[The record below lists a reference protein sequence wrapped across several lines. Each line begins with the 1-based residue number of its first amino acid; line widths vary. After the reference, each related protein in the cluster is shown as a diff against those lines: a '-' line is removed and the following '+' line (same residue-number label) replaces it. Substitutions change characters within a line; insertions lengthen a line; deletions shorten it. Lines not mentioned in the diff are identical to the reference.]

1 MEPSPATT
9 PPARSEAHH
18 AARRLRSL
26 LPRARHRLTLAVALT
41 AAAVAIVVPAA
52 TAPAASGP
60 PAHAALKLPPVPPA
74 VKAAIHRVVWGIDDQ
89 HYEMFGDPRW
99 RALPLRH
106 VRYFVPWDLTHEP
119 HYLHLFDVWM
129 HHALREHA
137 IPLVAITQSDLPGR
151 TRVLPSAAEY
161 ERSVRFIMRR
171 VRWVKDWTPWNEA
184 NLLDQATIHHPAVA
198 AEYWRIMRRLCRSCT
213 VTSPSLVGYHDAS
226 VRWMRA
232 FVRAARG
239 LHGPWAIHVYN
250 DINEFN
256 MVGLRQLLHQLPSGP
271 VWVTEVGGW
280 LRFVGYPENLTRQT
294 RAVGFI
300 FEAAVDNFPRIT
312 RWYLY
317 QWFASSRTNRWDSGL
332 LNANGTARP
341 ALRVVQHDLG

>member
-1 MEPSPATT
+1 MEPTPATT
-9 PPARSEAHH
+9 PPARSEAHQ
-18 AARRLRSL
+18 AARRA
-26 LPRARHRLTLAVALT
+26 PAWVTRARRRLTLAVALT
-41 AAAVAIVVPAA
+41 AGVLAILAPTAAN
-52 TAPAASGP
+52 APAAS
-60 PAHAALKLPPVPPA
+60 AALHLPPVPPA
-74 VKAAIHRVVWGIDDQ
+74 VKAEIHRVVWGIDDQ
-89 HYEMFGDPRW
+89 HVALFNDPRW
-99 RALPLRH
+99 GALPLRH

-119 HYLHLFDVWM
+119 HYLHLFDLWM
-129 HHALREHA
+129 HAANREKA

-151 TRVLPSAAEY
+151 TRMLPSAAEY
-161 ERSVRFIMRR
+161 ERSVRWIMHR

-184 NLLDQATIHHPAVA
+184 NLLDQATLHHPAVA
-198 AEYWRIMRRLCRSCT
+198 ADYWRIMRRLCHACI
-213 VTSPSLVGYHDAS
+213 VTSPSLVGYRDAS
-226 VRWMRA
+226 RRWMRA

-256 MVGLRQLLHQLPSGP
+256 MVGLRQLLHQMPSGP

-280 LRFVGYPENLTRQT
+280 LRFVGYPQNLTRQS

-317 QWFASSRTNRWDSGL
+317 QWFASSQTNRWDSGL
-332 LNANGTARP
+332 LNSNGTARP
-341 ALRVVQHDLG
+341 ALRVVEHDLD